1 MLLDTNDLL
10 NSIKKA
16 AQEAVDASKPVAL
29 LFGKVL
35 NTSPLE
41 INVEQKMILSSEQL
55 VLTRNVTDYETE
67 VTVHWLTETKLM
79 NANHAHELS
88 GEVSVDSTA
97 TVSPNPDGENVT
109 IQNNVTNTMAVE
121 QRNINL
127 SHNHSID
134 GRKSITIHNGL
145 EVGDEVLLL
154 RMQGGQKYII
164 IDKVG

>member
-1 MLLDTNDLL
+1 MLDNSDLL
-10 NSIKKA
+10 NTIKKMA
-16 AQEAVDASKPVAL
+16 TEAVETSKPVAIVY
-29 LFGKVL
+29 GKVL
-35 NTSPLE
+35 NASPIE
-41 INVEQKMILSSEQL
+41 INVEQKMILNSAQL

-67 VTVHWLTETKLM
+67 VTIHWLTETKAM
-79 NANHAHELS
+79 NANHTHELS
-88 GEVSVDSTA
+88 GDVSVSSKA
-97 TVSPNPDGENVT
+97 TVSPNPDNENVT
-109 IQNNVTNTMAVE
+109 IQNDVTNTMAVE

-154 RMQGGQKYII
+154 RMQGGQKYIV

>member
-1 MLLDTNDLL
+1 MLDINDLL

-16 AQEAVDASKPVAL
+16 ASEAVEASKPVAVMY
-29 LFGKVL
+29 GKVL
-35 NTSPLE
+35 SVSPLE
-41 INVEQKMILSSEQL
+41 INVEQKMVLHPAQL

-67 VTVHWLTETKLM
+67 VTVHWLTETKSM
-79 NANHAHELS
+79 NANHTHELS
-88 GEVSVDSTA
+88 GDISLDSKA
-97 TVSPNPDGENVT
+97 TISPNPDNENIT

-121 QRNINL
+121 QKNINL

-154 RMQGGQKYII
+154 RMQGGQKYIV
-164 IDKVG
+164 IDKVV

>member
-1 MLLDTNDLL
+1 MLDTNDLL
-10 NSIKKA
+10 NTIKKA
-16 AQEAVDASKPVAL
+16 ASEAVEASKPVAL
-29 LFGKVL
+29 MYGKVL
-35 NTSPLE
+35 SVSPLQ
-41 INVEQKMILSSEQL
+41 INVEQKMILNSAQL

-67 VTVHWLTETKLM
+67 VTVHWLTETKSM

-88 GEVSVDSTA
+88 GDVSVSSTA

-121 QRNINL
+121 QKNINL

-134 GRKSITIHNGL
+134 GRKPITIHNGL
-145 EVGDEVLLL
+145 EVNDEVLLL
-154 RMQGGQKYII
+154 RMQGGQKYIV

>member
-1 MLLDTNDLL
+1 MLDINDLL

-16 AQEAVDASKPVAL
+16 ASEAVEASKPVAVMY
-29 LFGKVL
+29 GKVL
-35 NTSPLE
+35 SVSPLE
-41 INVEQKMILSSEQL
+41 INVEQKMVLHPAQL

-67 VTVHWLTETKLM
+67 ATVHWLTETKSM
-79 NANHAHELS
+79 NANHTHELS
-88 GEVSVDSTA
+88 GDISLDSKA
-97 TVSPNPDGENVT
+97 TISPNPDNENIT

-121 QRNINL
+121 QKNINL

-154 RMQGGQKYII
+154 RMQGGQKYIV
-164 IDKVG
+164 IDKVV